1 MVGSSIKHLRKRYN
15 VTQKDLAQWLGVSR
29 QAISMWEANKREI
42 KASTLNKIANV
53 FGVSLDEVI
62 KSRQAGLNDKEGKMF
77 GSLRRM
83 NAEFLI
89 SAPNAKRVAVTG
101 DFKKWNKNGIPMKR
115 DKNGNWKV
123 SVALKPGRYEY
134 KFIVDD
140 IWQTDP
146 ANSQTATNSFG
157 TLNSVKELVFK

>member
-1 MVGSSIKHLRKRYN
+1 MVGTSIKILRKRHN

-62 KSRQAGLNDKEGKMF
+62 RTRQSGKDEKEEKMF
-77 GSLRRM
+77 ARFKSYPV
-83 NAEFLI
+83 NFEI
-89 SAPNAKRVAVTG
+89 PAPQAKKVALTG
-101 DFKKWNKNGIPMKR
+101 DFKNWNKKGIPMKK
-115 DKNGNWKV
+115 DKAGVWKICLPLR
-123 SVALKPGRYEY
+123 SGRYEY

-140 IWQTDP
+140 VWQIDP
-146 ANSQTATNSFG
+146 NNSQTATNAFG
-157 TLNSVKELVFK
+157 SLNSVKELSHK